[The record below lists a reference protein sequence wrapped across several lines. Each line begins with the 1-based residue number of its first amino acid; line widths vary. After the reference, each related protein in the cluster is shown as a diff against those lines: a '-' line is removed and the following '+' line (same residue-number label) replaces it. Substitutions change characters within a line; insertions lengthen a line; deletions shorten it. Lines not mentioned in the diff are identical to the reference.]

1 MKFKEGEFE
10 EMIISRLKGVTNEDG
25 VVPKRGLLEV
35 QNDILT
41 VVRRKG
47 RHESLLE
54 LSSIIHACL
63 LKVGMTTNIEEI
75 LDKWDR

>member
-1 MKFKEGEFE
+1 MKFKEDEFE
-10 EMIISRLKGVTNEDG
+10 EMIISRLKGVANEDG

-47 RHESLLE
+47 QHESLLE
-54 LSSIIHACL
+54 LSSIIHDCL
-63 LKVGMTTNIEEI
+63 LKLRMTTNIEEI